1 MNFWKKYINYLK
13 DNPNHYWFKRKVFG
27 WGWTP
32 ATREGW
38 LVTLVFI
45 AAVLSL
51 AFRVDENA
59 TPKEVV
65 TDLLIPLAVLL
76 ILLFVIAYRKGEKP
90 KWMFG
95 FPEDI
100 DKNSTEIEKE

>member
-1 MNFWKKYINYLK
+1 
-13 DNPNHYWFKRKVFG
+13 
-27 WGWTP
+27 
-32 ATREGW
+32 
-38 LVTLVFI
+38 
-45 AAVLSL
+45 
-51 AFRVDENA
+51 
-59 TPKEVV
+59 VV